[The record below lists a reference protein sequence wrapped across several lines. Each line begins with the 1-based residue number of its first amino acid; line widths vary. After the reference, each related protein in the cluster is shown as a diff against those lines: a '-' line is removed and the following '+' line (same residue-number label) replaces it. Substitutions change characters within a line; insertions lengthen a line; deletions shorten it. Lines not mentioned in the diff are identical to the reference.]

1 LSSILHEIGASKC
14 LAAIVEDYDDDA
26 LKTLSKLKPE
36 RIASKFGM
44 AVDKAILFVSKCL
57 EASAS
62 HGATGEGA
70 AMSSSSPS
78 PSASA
83 PSVASA
89 SPAGDAAIMR
99 ALHLEMIRELGK
111 CGFGTVYEAKN
122 LADRLK
128 VAVKIVKDPLNAIQA
143 IREGQR
149 LRRVKHKNI
158 VCMNRVHDLGG
169 GVCALE
175 MEVVT
180 GGDMFQHLEACRR
193 RPDSRLPHHAVLRLS
208 RQLLDAASSVASS
221 MQRWAKSRNE
231 SACPGLG
238 FRV

>member
-1 LSSILHEIGASKC
+1 MTSVKGAMNSDNEAQSHDTSSTQVLSSILHEIGASEC

-44 AVDKAILFVSKCL
+44 AVDKAIAFVSKCL
-57 EASAS
+57 EASTS
-62 HGATGEGA
+62 HGATGEGV

-89 SPAGDAAIMR
+89 SPAGDAAFMR
-99 ALHLEMIRELGK
+99 ALDLEMIRELGK
-111 CGFGTVYEAKN
+111 GGFGTVYEAKN
-122 LADRLK
+122 LADCLK

-143 IREGQR
+143 ILEGQR

-158 VCMNRVHDLGG
+158 VCMHRVHDLGG
-169 GVCALE
+169 GVCALY
-175 MEVVT
+175 
-180 GGDMFQHLEACRR
+180 
-193 RPDSRLPHHAVLRLS
+193 SLS
-208 RQLLDAASSVASS
+208 WNSY
-221 MQRWAKSRNE
+221 
-231 SACPGLG
+231 
-238 FRV
+238 RVPFF